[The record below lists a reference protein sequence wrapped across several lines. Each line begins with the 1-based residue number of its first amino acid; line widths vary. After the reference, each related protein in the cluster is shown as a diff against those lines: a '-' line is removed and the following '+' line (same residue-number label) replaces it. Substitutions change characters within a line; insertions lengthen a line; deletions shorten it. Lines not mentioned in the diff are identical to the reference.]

1 MDRVRYPA
9 FAIALMLL
17 LASPAVHAGGS
28 GAAMTHATSVAE
40 MLQSKQEAQL
50 REQLAMQGRWD
61 AVRELDQAQAQRLE
75 AQKKRT
81 LTKINGQ
88 LAATT
93 PVDTPAVDSMGILCM
108 PPRAAIPSREKTFA
122 TGPAAANQGT
132 MHVR

>member
-1 MDRVRYPA
+1 MA
-9 FAIALMLL
+9 TALW
-17 LASPAVHAGGS
+17 LAVSGVQAGGESSPA
-28 GAAMTHATSVAE
+28 MRATSVAE

-50 REQLAMQGRWD
+50 REQLAKQGRWD

-93 PVDTPAVDSMGILCM
+93 PVDTPAIDSMGTLCM
-108 PPRAAIPSREKTFA
+108 PLRAAIPTRTKTFA
-122 TGPAAANQGT
+122 TGPGTGNQGS
-132 MHVR
+132 MQVR